1 MLHFRYDS
9 SSRVQE
15 GAGVP
20 LIYINLPRTSQV
32 RQPGKPIADVIDVT
46 EAFKIMPA
54 APGQDAWR

>member
-15 GAGVP
+15 GAAVP
-20 LIYINLPRTSQV
+20 LIYINLSKNLPS

-54 APGQDAWR
+54 ASGQDAWR